1 MSSATESP
9 ATTQVRQRPALGSP
23 LSRLVRIG
31 VARGHV
37 ELLQFSRERDS
48 MVFIFG
54 FPIILLLIFGSVF
67 DDEIAPGVSFR
78 QYFTAGMIASG
89 LMITSF
95 QSLAIQIAIERDDGT
110 LHRLAGTPMPKG
122 AFFLGKIILVVATA
136 TVQTM
141 LLLTMGALFFG
152 LDLPTD
158 PERWVTFAWL
168 SLLGAAT
175 FTLLGIAASG
185 VPRSGRSASA
195 VISPIVIVGQF
206 ISGVFFVYNDLPPWM
221 QQIAASS
228 AAQVADPGH
237 AFGVPARLV
246 RRPGAS
252 RVLGARQDRPRTPC
266 VGHPRSRAGHAD
278 VPLAPSIRVRA
289 CDREQR

>member
-1 MSSATESP
+1 MSSPTSKPVTAE
-9 ATTQVRQRPALGSP
+9 RPVLASP
-23 LSRLVRIG
+23 LSRLLRIG

-67 DDEIAPGVSFR
+67 SDEIAPGVSFR

-122 AFFLGKIILVVATA
+122 AFFLGKIILVIVTA
-136 TVQTM
+136 AVQTM
-141 LLLTMGALFFG
+141 LLLILGALLFDLQLPSGPGRWLTFG
-152 LDLPTD
+152 
-158 PERWVTFAWL
+158 WL
-168 SLLGAAT
+168 SLLGATT
-175 FTLLGIAASG
+175 FTLLGVAASG

-195 VISPIVIVGQF
+195 VISPIVIVAQF
-206 ISGVFFVYNDLPPWM
+206 ISGVFFVYSDLPPWM
-221 QQIAASS
+221 QHVASVLPLKWLTQGMRSVFLPDSFAAKEPAGSWEHGRIALVLIAWGIV
-228 AAQVADPGH
+228 AAVLAMRTFRWH
-237 AFGVPARLV
+237 
-246 RRPGAS
+246 RRSG
-252 RVLGARQDRPRTPC
+252 
-266 VGHPRSRAGHAD
+266 
-278 VPLAPSIRVRA
+278 
-289 CDREQR
+289 

>member
-1 MSSATESP
+1 MSTGLASP
-9 ATTQVRQRPALGSP
+9 S
-23 LSRLVRIG
+23 SRLLRIG

-67 DDEIAPGVSFR
+67 SDEIAPGVSFR
-78 QYFTAGMIASG
+78 QYFAAGMIASG

-122 AFFLGKIILVVATA
+122 AFFLGKIILVVVTA

-141 LLLTMGALFFG
+141 LLLILGALLFG
-152 LDLPTD
+152 LQLPSGLD
-158 PERWVTFAWL
+158 RWLTFGWL
-168 SLLGAAT
+168 SLLGATT
-175 FTLLGIAASG
+175 FTLLGVAASG

-195 VISPIVIVGQF
+195 VISPIVIVAQF
-206 ISGVFFVYNDLPPWM
+206 ISGVFFVYSDLPPWM
-221 QQIAASS
+221 QHVASVLPLKWLTQGMRSVFLPDSFAAKEPAGSWEHGRIALVLIAWGIAA
-228 AAQVADPGH
+228 
-237 AFGVPARLV
+237 GVLAM
-246 RRPGAS
+246 
-252 RVLGARQDRPRTPC
+252 RTFRW
-266 VGHPRSRAGHAD
+266 HRRAG
-278 VPLAPSIRVRA
+278 
-289 CDREQR
+289 

>member
-1 MSSATESP
+1 M
-9 ATTQVRQRPALGSP
+9 
-23 LSRLVRIG
+23 
-31 VARGHV
+31 
-37 ELLQFSRERDS
+37 
-48 MVFIFG
+48 
-54 FPIILLLIFGSVF
+54 
-67 DDEIAPGVSFR
+67 SFR

-221 QQIAASS
+221 QQIAAVLPLKWLTQGMRSVFLPDS
-228 AAQVADPGH
+228 FAAQEPAGSWEHGKIALVLIAWGIVAAVLAMRTFRWH
-237 AFGVPARLV
+237 
-246 RRPGAS
+246 RRSG
-252 RVLGARQDRPRTPC
+252 
-266 VGHPRSRAGHAD
+266 
-278 VPLAPSIRVRA
+278 
-289 CDREQR
+289 

>member
-9 ATTQVRQRPALGSP
+9 VTTQVSQRPALGSP

-221 QQIAASS
+221 QQIAAVLPLKWLTQGMRSVFLPDS
-228 AAQVADPGH
+228 FAAQEPAGSWEHGKIALVLIAWGIVAAVLAMRTFRWH
-237 AFGVPARLV
+237 
-246 RRPGAS
+246 RRSG
-252 RVLGARQDRPRTPC
+252 
-266 VGHPRSRAGHAD
+266 
-278 VPLAPSIRVRA
+278 
-289 CDREQR
+289 

>member
-1 MSSATESP
+1 MSSATNNAVDS
-9 ATTQVRQRPALGSP
+9 TTDAERRSELGSP
-23 LSRLVRIG
+23 LSRLLRIG

-67 DDEIAPGVSFR
+67 DDEIAPGVAFR

-122 AFFLGKIILVVATA
+122 SFFLGKIILVVVTA

-141 LLLTMGALFFG
+141 LLLSMGALFFG
-152 LDLPTD
+152 LDLPSD
-158 PERWVTFAWL
+158 LGRWVTFTWL

-195 VISPIVIVGQF
+195 VISPIVIVAQF
-206 ISGVFFVYNDLPPWM
+206 ISGVFFVYSDLPPWM
-221 QQIAASS
+221 QHIAAVLPLKWLTQGMRSVFLPDS
-228 AAQVADPGH
+228 FAAEEPAGSWEHGRIALVLLAW
-237 AFGVPARLV
+237 GVGAAILAMRTFRWH
-246 RRPGAS
+246 RRS
-252 RVLGARQDRPRTPC
+252 D
-266 VGHPRSRAGHAD
+266 
-278 VPLAPSIRVRA
+278 
-289 CDREQR
+289 

>member
-1 MSSATESP
+1 MSSSTSNPVTAE
-9 ATTQVRQRPALGSP
+9 VGQRPALGSP
-23 LSRLVRIG
+23 VSRLVRIG

-54 FPIILLLIFGSVF
+54 FPIVLLLIFGSVF
-67 DDEIAPGVSFR
+67 SDEIAPGVSFR

-122 AFFLGKIILVVATA
+122 AFFLGKIILVVVTA

-141 LLLTMGALFFG
+141 LLLILGALLFG
-152 LDLPTD
+152 LDLPSGLG
-158 PERWVTFAWL
+158 RWLTFGWL

-175 FTLLGIAASG
+175 FTLLGVAASG

-195 VISPIVIVGQF
+195 VISPIVIVAQF
-206 ISGVFFVYNDLPPWM
+206 ISGVFFVYSDLPPWM
-221 QQIAASS
+221 QHIASVLPLKWLTQGMRSVFLPDSFAAREPAGSWEHGRIALVLIAWGVAS
-228 AAQVADPGH
+228 AVLAMRTFRWH
-237 AFGVPARLV
+237 
-246 RRPGAS
+246 RRSG
-252 RVLGARQDRPRTPC
+252 
-266 VGHPRSRAGHAD
+266 
-278 VPLAPSIRVRA
+278 
-289 CDREQR
+289 

>member
-1 MSSATESP
+1 MSTALTATAAE
-9 ATTQVRQRPALGSP
+9 RPALGSP
-23 LSRLVRIG
+23 VSRLLRIG

-67 DDEIAPGVSFR
+67 SDEIAPGVSFR

-110 LHRLAGTPMPKG
+110 LHRLAGTPMPRG
-122 AFFLGKIILVVATA
+122 AFFLGKIILVVVTA

-141 LLLTMGALFFG
+141 LLLILGALLFG
-152 LDLPTD
+152 LQLPSG
-158 PERWVTFAWL
+158 PGRWLTFGWL
-168 SLLGAAT
+168 SLLGATT
-175 FTLLGIAASG
+175 FTLLGVAASG

-195 VISPIVIVGQF
+195 VISPIVIIAQF
-206 ISGVFFVYNDLPPWM
+206 ISGVFFVYSDLPPWM
-221 QQIAASS
+221 QHVASVLPLKWLTQGMRSVFLPDSFAAREPAGSWEHGRIALVLIAWGIAS
-228 AAQVADPGH
+228 AVLAMRTFRWH
-237 AFGVPARLV
+237 
-246 RRPGAS
+246 RRSG
-252 RVLGARQDRPRTPC
+252 
-266 VGHPRSRAGHAD
+266 
-278 VPLAPSIRVRA
+278 
-289 CDREQR
+289 

>member
-1 MSSATESP
+1 MSTALTAKAAE
-9 ATTQVRQRPALGSP
+9 RPALGSP
-23 LSRLVRIG
+23 GSRLLRIG

-67 DDEIAPGVSFR
+67 SDEIAPGVSFR

-122 AFFLGKIILVVATA
+122 AFFLGKIILVVVTA

-141 LLLTMGALFFG
+141 LLLILGALLFG
-152 LDLPTD
+152 LQLPSG
-158 PERWVTFAWL
+158 PGRWLTFGWL
-168 SLLGAAT
+168 SLLGATT
-175 FTLLGIAASG
+175 FTLLGVAASG

-195 VISPIVIVGQF
+195 VISPIVIIAQF
-206 ISGVFFVYNDLPPWM
+206 ISGVFFVYSDLPPWM
-221 QQIAASS
+221 QHVASVLPLKWLTQGMRSVFLPDSFAAQEPAGSWEHGRIALVLIAWGIAA
-228 AAQVADPGH
+228 AVLAMRTFRWH
-237 AFGVPARLV
+237 
-246 RRPGAS
+246 RRSG
-252 RVLGARQDRPRTPC
+252 
-266 VGHPRSRAGHAD
+266 
-278 VPLAPSIRVRA
+278 
-289 CDREQR
+289 

>member
-1 MSSATESP
+1 MSTRDIS
-9 ATTQVRQRPALGSP
+9 TTLGSP
-23 LSRLVRIG
+23 LSRLLRIG

-67 DDEIAPGVSFR
+67 SDEIAPGVSFR

-122 AFFLGKIILVVATA
+122 AFFLGKIILVIVTA
-136 TVQTM
+136 AVQTM
-141 LLLTMGALFFG
+141 LLLILGALLFDLQLPSAPGKWLTFG
-152 LDLPTD
+152 
-158 PERWVTFAWL
+158 WL
-168 SLLGAAT
+168 SLLGATT
-175 FTLLGIAASG
+175 FTLLGVAASG

-195 VISPIVIVGQF
+195 VISPIVIVAQF
-206 ISGVFFVYNDLPPWM
+206 ISGVFFVYSDLPPWM
-221 QQIAASS
+221 QHVASVLPLKWLTQGMRSVFLPDSFAAKEPAGSWEHGRIALVLIAWGIV
-228 AAQVADPGH
+228 AAFLAMRTFRWH
-237 AFGVPARLV
+237 
-246 RRPGAS
+246 RRSG
-252 RVLGARQDRPRTPC
+252 
-266 VGHPRSRAGHAD
+266 
-278 VPLAPSIRVRA
+278 
-289 CDREQR
+289 

>member
-1 MSSATESP
+1 VSGAAGTAADP
-9 ATTQVRQRPALGSP
+9 RVPLGSP
-23 LSRLVRIG
+23 LARLARIG

-54 FPIILLLIFGSVF
+54 FPIVLLLIFGSVF
-67 DDEIAPGVSFR
+67 NDDIAPGVKFR

-95 QSLAIQIAIERDDGT
+95 QSLAIAIAIERDDGT

-122 AFFLGKIILVVATA
+122 AYFLGKIVLVVVTA

-141 LLLTMGALFFG
+141 LLLLVGALLFG
-152 LDLPTD
+152 LELPSD
-158 PERWVTFAWL
+158 PGRWVTFGWL

-195 VISPIVIVGQF
+195 VISPIVIVAQF
-206 ISGVFFVYNDLPPWM
+206 ISGVFFVYSELPSWM
-221 QQIAASS
+221 QHVASLLPLKWLTQGMRSVFLPDSFAAEEPAGSWEHGRIAL
-228 AAQVADPGH
+228 VLVVW
-237 AFGVPARLV
+237 GVLALV
-246 RRPGAS
+246 LAMRTFRWHRRS
-252 RVLGARQDRPRTPC
+252 D
-266 VGHPRSRAGHAD
+266 
-278 VPLAPSIRVRA
+278 
-289 CDREQR
+289 

>member
-1 MSSATESP
+1 MSNANTVSGTSDTE
-9 ATTQVRQRPALGSP
+9 RRPALGSP

-54 FPIILLLIFGSVF
+54 FPIVLLLIFGSVF
-67 DDEIAPGVSFR
+67 SDEIAPGVLFR
-78 QYFTAGMIASG
+78 QYFAAGMIASG

-122 AFFLGKIILVVATA
+122 SFFLGKIVLVVATA

-141 LLLTMGALFFG
+141 LLLVVGALLFG
-152 LDLPTD
+152 LNLPND
-158 PERWVTFAWL
+158 VNRWVTFTWL
-168 SLLGAAT
+168 SLLGATT
-175 FTLLGIAASG
+175 FTLLGIAASS

-195 VISPIVIVGQF
+195 VISPIVIVLQF
-206 ISGVFFVYNDLPPWM
+206 ISGVFFVYGDLPPWM
-221 QQIAASS
+221 QHIAAVLPLKWLTQGMRSVFLPDAF
-228 AAQVADPGH
+228 AAQEPAGSWEHGKIALVLIGWGIAG
-237 AFGVPARLV
+237 AFLAMRTFRWH
-246 RRPGAS
+246 RRS
-252 RVLGARQDRPRTPC
+252 D
-266 VGHPRSRAGHAD
+266 
-278 VPLAPSIRVRA
+278 
-289 CDREQR
+289 

>member
-1 MSSATESP
+1 MSSTTSVPDAQAERHSP
-9 ATTQVRQRPALGSP
+9 LGSP
-23 LSRLVRIG
+23 VSRLLRIG
-31 VARGHV
+31 LARGHV

-67 DDEIAPGVSFR
+67 DDEIAPGVAFR

-110 LHRLAGTPMPKG
+110 LHRLAGTPMPKA
-122 AFFLGKIILVVATA
+122 AFFLGKIILVVVTA

-141 LLLTMGALFFG
+141 LLLVMGALFFG
-152 LDLPTD
+152 LDLPSD
-158 PERWVTFAWL
+158 AGRWVTFAWL
-168 SLLGAAT
+168 SLLGATT

-195 VISPIVIVGQF
+195 VISPIVIVAQF
-206 ISGVFFVYNDLPPWM
+206 ISGVFFVYSDLPPWM
-221 QQIAASS
+221 QQIAAVLPLKWLTQGMRSVFLPDS
-228 AAQVADPGH
+228 FAAVEPAGSWEH
-237 AFGVPARLV
+237 GRIALVLIAWGIIAGVLAMRTFRWQ
-246 RRPGAS
+246 RRS
-252 RVLGARQDRPRTPC
+252 D
-266 VGHPRSRAGHAD
+266 
-278 VPLAPSIRVRA
+278 
-289 CDREQR
+289 

>member
-1 MSSATESP
+1 VSSETS
-9 ATTQVRQRPALGSP
+9 TALGSP
-23 LSRLVRIG
+23 ISRLLRIG

-67 DDEIAPGVSFR
+67 SDEIAPGVSFR

-122 AFFLGKIILVVATA
+122 AFFLGKIILVLVTA

-141 LLLTMGALFFG
+141 LLLILGALLFDLQLPSGPGRWLTFG
-152 LDLPTD
+152 
-158 PERWVTFAWL
+158 WL
-168 SLLGAAT
+168 SVLGATT
-175 FTLLGIAASG
+175 FTLLGVAASG

-195 VISPIVIVGQF
+195 VISPIVIVAQF
-206 ISGVFFVYNDLPPWM
+206 ISGVFFVYSDLPPWM
-221 QQIAASS
+221 QHVASVLPLKWLTQGMRSVFLPDSFAAEEPAGSWEHGRIALVLIAWGIV
-228 AAQVADPGH
+228 AAFLAMRTFRWH
-237 AFGVPARLV
+237 
-246 RRPGAS
+246 RRSG
-252 RVLGARQDRPRTPC
+252 
-266 VGHPRSRAGHAD
+266 
-278 VPLAPSIRVRA
+278 
-289 CDREQR
+289 